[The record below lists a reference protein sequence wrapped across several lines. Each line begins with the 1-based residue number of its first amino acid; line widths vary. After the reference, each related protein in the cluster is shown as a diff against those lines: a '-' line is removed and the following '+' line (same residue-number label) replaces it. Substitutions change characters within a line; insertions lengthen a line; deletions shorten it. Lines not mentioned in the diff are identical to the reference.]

1 MQRRG
6 YRKKNKRLSWS
17 DLAQGLRLK
26 EIRLRRM
33 LLYALYL
40 FLTLVLQNMV
50 LSYVRPLGVCPFVL
64 PAAVVAV
71 GMFEGAS
78 WGAIFAL
85 IMGVYA
91 DMFFIESTVGFTLL
105 FPALAF
111 AAGFVSR
118 FFINRRFFGFL
129 MIAAVALLITAV
141 VQMLHVLVADAWASV
156 MLRTVL
162 LQTLWSLPFAALLY
176 FPPARWIE

>member
-1 MQRRG
+1 MHRREEG
-6 YRKKNKRLSWS
+6 QKNRR
-17 DLAQGLRLK
+17 LRLEDLTQALRLR
-26 EIRLRRM
+26 EIRLRRV
-33 LLYALYL
+33 LLYGLYL
-40 FLTLVLQNMV
+40 FLSLVLQNMV

-85 IMGVYA
+85 AMGMFA
-91 DMFFIESTVGFTLL
+91 DMLFVESTIGFTLL
-105 FPALAF
+105 FPMLAF
-111 AAGFVSR
+111 GAGFVSR
-118 FFINRRFFGFL
+118 FFINRRFFGYL
-129 MIAAVALLITAV
+129 AIAAAALLITAV
-141 VQMLHVLVADAWASV
+141 VQMLRVLVADAWAPV

-162 LQTLWSLPFAALLY
+162 LQTLWSLPLAALLY